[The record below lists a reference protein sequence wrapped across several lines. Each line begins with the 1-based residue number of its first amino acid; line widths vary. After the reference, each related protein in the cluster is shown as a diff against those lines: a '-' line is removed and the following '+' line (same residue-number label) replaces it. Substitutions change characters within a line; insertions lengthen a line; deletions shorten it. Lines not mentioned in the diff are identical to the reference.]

1 MWGRLVIGLLLRLC
15 PNSGGWQPPRR
26 MPSCPKEQQS
36 HNQFA
41 GGRGSSKGQRLVGF
55 TALASLILIGCG
67 AHKVEAPQSEQK
79 PTRTEII
86 LTPAQVSAAMI
97 ETQTAALT
105 AEPAMLLAKGRI
117 VLADDHVW
125 RVGLRTPGLVMAVY
139 AGLGDHVN
147 KGQVLARYHADEVRE
162 ERAHYRAA
170 LSELRLAEAAAAQ
183 AQRNRDR
190 AQRLLDLKAGSVQQL
205 EQSQQDLAAAQAA
218 VRKAQIEVDRG
229 QDLLEDDLKVTVEP
243 KPASA
248 GEFADDVPILAPE
261 SGYVIE
267 KNITPGKAVDL
278 STQTFV
284 IGDLSKV
291 WMLASVHQEDLGGLR
306 LGAPVIVTLPGDSPQ
321 RFPGRIT
328 NLGQQFDP
336 ETRMMEVRIALDNP
350 RGLLRPEM
358 LVNAGIPLGP
368 GKPALTVP
376 SDAIQEIDNANVV
389 FVLTSPGHFAIR
401 PVRTGETAAGRTP
414 VLEGIQPGEKIV
426 VRGSFLLRSQ
436 LLKSAIEGE

>member
-1 MWGRLVIGLLLRLC
+1 MKQPYFILLI
-15 PNSGGWQPPRR
+15 
-26 MPSCPKEQQS
+26 
-36 HNQFA
+36 F
-41 GGRGSSKGQRLVGF
+41 
-55 TALASLILIGCG
+55 ASLIVGGC
-67 AHKVEAPQSEQK
+67 AAPKAAEAPQSEQK
-79 PTRTEII
+79 TPRTEIV

-97 ETQTAALT
+97 DTQTAALSN
-105 AEPAMLLAKGRI
+105 EPVMLQAKGRI

-125 RVGLRTPGLVMAVY
+125 RVGLRTPGLVMVVY

-162 ERAHYRAA
+162 ERAHYRTA
-170 LSELRLAEAAAAQ
+170 LSELRLAETAEAQ

-205 EQSQQDLAAAQAA
+205 EQAQQDLATAQAA
-218 VRKAQIEVDRG
+218 ARKAQIEVDRG
-229 QDLLEDDLKVTVEP
+229 EDLLEDDLKVTVEP
-243 KPASA
+243 APASA

-278 STQTFV
+278 TTQTFV
-284 IGDLSKV
+284 IGDLSKL

-306 LGAPVIVTLPGDSPQ
+306 VGTPAVVTLPGEPGDSSQ
-321 RFPGRIT
+321 RFSGKIT

-336 ETRMMEVRIALDNP
+336 ETRTMEVRIALDNP
-350 RGLLRPEM
+350 RNVLRPEM
-358 LVNAGIPLGP
+358 LANAAIPRGP
-368 GKPALTVP
+368 AGPTLSIP
-376 SDAIQEIDNANVV
+376 SDAVQELDNANVV

-401 PVRTGETAAGRTP
+401 QVRTGETSAGRTP
-414 VLEGIQPGEKIV
+414 VLEGIQPGEKVV

>member
-1 MWGRLVIGLLLRLC
+1 MKTPCGVGIPACSRLFRRLLGLAAIVSL
-15 PNSGGWQPPRR
+15 SGCTSPKAAESPA
-26 MPSCPKEQQS
+26 PSEKTS
-36 HNQFA
+36 
-41 GGRGSSKGQRLVGF
+41 
-55 TALASLILIGCG
+55 
-67 AHKVEAPQSEQK
+67 
-79 PTRTEII
+79 RTDII

-97 ETQTAALT
+97 ETQTAAFNN
-105 AEPAMLLAKGRI
+105 EPVMLQAKGRI
-117 VLADDHVW
+117 VLADDRVW
-125 RVGLRTPGLVMAVY
+125 RVGLRTPGLVMVVY

-162 ERAHYRAA
+162 ERAHYRSAQN
-170 LSELRLAEAAAAQ
+170 ELRLAEAAAAQ

-190 AQRLLDLKAGSVQQL
+190 AQRLLELKAGSVQQL
-205 EQSQQDLAAAQAA
+205 EQSQQDLLAAQAA
-218 VRKAQIEVDRG
+218 VKRAQIEVDRG

-243 KPASA
+243 PPASA

-267 KNITPGKAVDL
+267 KNINPGKAVDL
-278 STQTFV
+278 SAQTFV

-291 WMLASVHQEDLGGLR
+291 WMLASVSQEDLNGLR
-306 LGAPVIVTLPGDSPQ
+306 VGGNAIVTLPGDTTQ

-350 RGLLRPEM
+350 RNLLRPEM
-358 LVNAGIPLGP
+358 LANAQIPRGP
-368 GKPALTVP
+368 GKPALSIS
-376 SDAIQEIDNANVV
+376 SDAVQEIDNANVV
-389 FVLTSPGHFAIR
+389 FVLTGPGHFAIR
-401 PVRTGETAAGRTP
+401 PVRTGETSAGRTP
-414 VLEGIQPGEKIV
+414 VLEGIQPGDKVV

>member
-1 MWGRLVIGLLLRLC
+1 MRKHSFILLI
-15 PNSGGWQPPRR
+15 
-26 MPSCPKEQQS
+26 
-36 HNQFA
+36 FA
-41 GGRGSSKGQRLVGF
+41 CL
-55 TALASLILIGCG
+55 LASACT
-67 AHKVEAPQSEQK
+67 APKAAEAPPTEQK
-79 PTRTEII
+79 TPRTEVT

-97 ETQTAALT
+97 DTQTAALNN
-105 AEPAMLLAKGRI
+105 EPAMLQVKGRI

-125 RVGLRTPGLVMAVY
+125 RVGLRTPGLVMVVY

-170 LSELRLAEAAAAQ
+170 LNELHLAETAAAQ

-190 AQRLLDLKAGSVQQL
+190 AQRLLDLKAGSIQQL
-205 EQSQQDLAAAQAA
+205 EQSQQDLLTAQAA
-218 VRKAQIEVDRG
+218 IKKAQIEVDRG

-243 KPASA
+243 PPASA

-278 STQTFV
+278 SAQTFV

-291 WMLASVHQEDLGGLR
+291 WMLASVHQEDLSGLR
-306 LGAPVIVTLPGDSPQ
+306 VGNPAIVTLPGDPPQ

-328 NLGQQFDP
+328 NLGQEFDP

-350 RGLLRPEM
+350 RNILRPEM
-358 LVNAGIPLGP
+358 LANAEIPRGP
-368 GKPALTVP
+368 AKSTLSVP
-376 SDAIQEIDNANVV
+376 SDAVQEIDNANVV

-401 PVRTGETAAGRTP
+401 PVRTGETSAGRTP
-414 VLEGIQPGEKIV
+414 VMEGVQPGDKVV

>member
-1 MWGRLVIGLLLRLC
+1 MRRRCFTSLVFG
-15 PNSGGWQPPRR
+15 
-26 MPSCPKEQQS
+26 
-36 HNQFA
+36 
-41 GGRGSSKGQRLVGF
+41 
-55 TALASLILIGCG
+55 SLIVGGCTSP
-67 AHKVEAPQSEQK
+67 KIETSQPNQK
-79 PTRTEII
+79 TFRTEII

-97 ETQTAALT
+97 DTQTAGLIS
-105 AEPAMLLAKGRI
+105 EPAMLQAKGRI

-125 RVGLRTPGLVMAVY
+125 RVGLRTPGLVMVVY

-162 ERAHYRAA
+162 ERAHYRTAQA
-170 LSELRLAEAAAAQ
+170 ELRLAETAAAQ

-205 EQSQQDLAAAQAA
+205 EQSQQDLLAAQAA
-218 VRKAQIEVDRG
+218 VKKEQIEVDRG
-229 QDLLEDDLKVTVEP
+229 QDLLEDDLKVTVDP
-243 KPASA
+243 PPASA

-278 STQTFV
+278 TAQTFV

-291 WMLASVHQEDLGGLR
+291 WMLASVHQEDLSGLR
-306 LGAPVIVTLPGDSPQ
+306 VGTPAVVTLPGDTLPGDSSQ
-321 RFPGRIT
+321 RFSGRIT

-336 ETRMMEVRIALDNP
+336 ETRVMEVRIALDNP
-350 RGLLRPEM
+350 RNVLRPEM
-358 LVNAGIPLGP
+358 LANAAIPRGP
-368 GKPALTVP
+368 AKSTLSIP
-376 SDAIQEIDNANVV
+376 SDAVQELDNANVV

-401 PVRTGETAAGRTP
+401 PVRTAETSAGRTP
-414 VLEGIQPGEKIV
+414 ILEGIQPGDKVV

>member
-1 MWGRLVIGLLLRLC
+1 M
-15 PNSGGWQPPRR
+15 N
-26 MPSCPKEQQS
+26 
-36 HNQFA
+36 
-41 GGRGSSKGQRLVGF
+41 
-55 TALASLILIGCG
+55 TALTCGVGNIACSRLSRRLLGFVCLILIGCNSP
-67 AHKVEAPQSEQK
+67 KVEAPPPEKSA
-79 PTRTEII
+79 RTEII
-86 LTPAQVSAAMI
+86 LTPAQVSAALI
-97 ETQTAALT
+97 EIQTAALT
-105 AEPAMLLAKGRI
+105 SEPSMLQAKGRI

-125 RVGLRTPGLVMAVY
+125 RVGLRTPGLIMVVY
-139 AGLGDHVN
+139 AGLGDYVK

-170 LSELRLAEAAAAQ
+170 LNELHLAESNAAQ

-190 AQRLLDLKAGSVQQL
+190 AQRLLDLKAGSIQQL
-205 EQSQQDLAAAQAA
+205 EQSQQDLVNARAAIE
-218 VRKAQIEVDRG
+218 KAQIEVDRG

-243 KPASA
+243 SPASA

-267 KNITPGKAVDL
+267 KNVTPGKAIDL
-278 STQTFV
+278 ATQAFV

-291 WMLASVHQEDLGGLR
+291 WMLASVHQEDFAGLR
-306 LGAPVIVTLPGDSPQ
+306 VGDSAIVTLPGDQ
-321 RFPGRIT
+321 HFPGRIT

-350 RGLLRPEM
+350 HNLLRPEM
-358 LVNAGIPLGP
+358 LATAEIPRGP
-368 GKPALTVP
+368 AKSTLSVP
-376 SDAIQEIDNANVV
+376 SEAVQELDNAKVV

-401 PVRTGETAAGRTP
+401 PVRTGETSAGRSP
-414 VLEGIQPGEKIV
+414 VLEGIQPGEQIV

>member
-1 MWGRLVIGLLLRLC
+1 MKQPGLIFLVFG
-15 PNSGGWQPPRR
+15 
-26 MPSCPKEQQS
+26 
-36 HNQFA
+36 
-41 GGRGSSKGQRLVGF
+41 
-55 TALASLILIGCG
+55 SLIVVGCTSPKT
-67 AHKVEAPQSEQK
+67 AETPQPEQK
-79 PTRTEII
+79 TPRTEII

-97 ETQTAALT
+97 DIQI
-105 AEPAMLLAKGRI
+105 AELSKEPVMLQLKGRI
-117 VLADDHVW
+117 VLADDRVW
-125 RVGLRTPGLVMAVY
+125 RVGLRTPGLVMVVY

-162 ERAHYRAA
+162 ERAHYRTAV
-170 LSELRLAEAAAAQ
+170 SELRLAETAEAQ

-205 EQSQQDLAAAQAA
+205 EQSQQDLATAQAA

-243 KPASA
+243 PPASA

-278 STQTFV
+278 TTQTFV

-291 WMLASVHQEDLGGLR
+291 WMLASVHQEDLGGLHV
-306 LGAPVIVTLPGDSPQ
+306 GNPAVVTLPGDSSQ
-321 RFPGRIT
+321 RFSGRIT

-350 RGLLRPEM
+350 RNVLRPEM
-358 LVNAGIPLGP
+358 LANAEIPRGVAKATLSI
-368 GKPALTVP
+368 P
-376 SDAIQEIDNANVV
+376 SDAVQELDNANVV
-389 FVLTSPGHFAIR
+389 FVLTGPGHFNIR
-401 PVRTGETAAGRTP
+401 PVRTGETSDGRTP
-414 VLEGIQPGEKIV
+414 VLEGIQPGDKVV

>member
-1 MWGRLVIGLLLRLC
+1 MRHLLVILLLATSLTI
-15 PNSGGWQPPRR
+15 GG
-26 MPSCPKEQQS
+26 CNAPKTS
-36 HNQFA
+36 
-41 GGRGSSKGQRLVGF
+41 
-55 TALASLILIGCG
+55 
-67 AHKVEAPQSEQK
+67 EAPHAPEK
-79 PTRTEII
+79 ANKTEII

-105 AEPAMLLAKGRI
+105 DEPTMLQVKGRI

-125 RVGLRTPGLVMAVY
+125 RVGLRTPGLVMVVY
-139 AGLGDHVN
+139 AGLGDHVT

-170 LSELRLAEAAAAQ
+170 QTELHLAETVAAQ

-190 AQRLLDLKAGSVQQL
+190 AQRLLDLKAGSIQQL
-205 EQSQQDLAAAQAA
+205 EQAQQDLATAQDAI
-218 VRKAQIEVDRG
+218 RKAQIEIDRG

-243 KPASA
+243 RPVSA

-278 STQTFV
+278 SAQTFV

-306 LGAPVIVTLPGDSPQ
+306 VGNPATVTLPSNPPQ

-350 RGLLRPEM
+350 RNLLHPEM
-358 LVNAGIPLGP
+358 LANAEIPRGP
-368 GKPALTVP
+368 AKSTLSIP
-376 SDAIQEIDNANVV
+376 SDAVQEIDNANVV

-401 PVRTGETAAGRTP
+401 PVRTGETSAGRTP

>member
-1 MWGRLVIGLLLRLC
+1 MNLFYPRSSAFIGGQIAFLIFNGC
-15 PNSGGWQPPRR
+15 SAPKIESPA
-26 MPSCPKEQQS
+26 PSE
-36 HNQFA
+36 
-41 GGRGSSKGQRLVGF
+41 
-55 TALASLILIGCG
+55 
-67 AHKVEAPQSEQK
+67 KVS
-79 PTRTEII
+79 RTEII

-97 ETQTAALT
+97 DTETAALT
-105 AEPAMLLAKGRI
+105 NEPVMLQLKGRI

-162 ERAHYRAA
+162 ERAHYRTAQA
-170 LSELRLAEAAAAQ
+170 ELRLAETAAAQ

-190 AQRLLDLKAGSVQQL
+190 AQRLLELKAGSVQQL
-205 EQSQQDLAAAQAA
+205 EQAQQDLLTAQAA
-218 VRKAQIEVDRG
+218 VKKAQIEVDRG

-243 KPASA
+243 PPASA

-267 KNITPGKAVDL
+267 KNITTGKAVDL
-278 STQTFV
+278 TAQTFV

-291 WMLASVHQEDLGGLR
+291 WMLASVREEDLSGLR
-306 LGAPVIVTLPGDSPQ
+306 VGTAAVVTLPGDSSQ
-321 RFPGRIT
+321 RFSGRIT

-350 RGLLRPEM
+350 RNVLRPEM
-358 LVNAGIPLGP
+358 LANAAIPRGTGRP
-368 GKPALTVP
+368 TVSIP
-376 SDAIQEIDNANVV
+376 SDAVQEFDNANVV
-389 FVLTSPGHFAIR
+389 FVLTSSGHFAIR
-401 PVRTGETAAGRTP
+401 PVRTGETSAGKTP
-414 VLEGIQPGEKIV
+414 VLEGIQPGDKVV

>member
-1 MWGRLVIGLLLRLC
+1 MKQPGLTFLVLG
-15 PNSGGWQPPRR
+15 
-26 MPSCPKEQQS
+26 
-36 HNQFA
+36 
-41 GGRGSSKGQRLVGF
+41 
-55 TALASLILIGCG
+55 SLIVGGCTSPK
-67 AHKVEAPQSEQK
+67 AAEKPQPEQK
-79 PTRTEII
+79 TPRTEII

-97 ETQTAALT
+97 DTQTAALSN
-105 AEPAMLLAKGRI
+105 EPVMLQAKGRI
-117 VLADDHVW
+117 VLADDRVW
-125 RVGLRTPGLVMAVY
+125 RVGLRTPGLVMVVY

-162 ERAHYRAA
+162 ERAHYRTA
-170 LSELRLAEAAAAQ
+170 LSELRLAETAEAQ

-205 EQSQQDLAAAQAA
+205 EQSQQDLATAQAA

-229 QDLLEDDLKVTVEP
+229 EDLLEDDLKVTVEP
-243 KPASA
+243 PPASA

-278 STQTFV
+278 TAQTFV

-306 LGAPVIVTLPGDSPQ
+306 VGTPAVVTPPGDSSQ
-321 RFPGRIT
+321 RFSGKIT

-336 ETRMMEVRIALDNP
+336 ETRTMEVRIALDNP
-350 RGLLRPEM
+350 RNVLRPEM
-358 LVNAGIPLGP
+358 LANAAIPRGP
-368 GKPALTVP
+368 ARSTLSIP
-376 SDAIQEIDNANVV
+376 SDAVQELDNANVV

-401 PVRTGETAAGRTP
+401 PVRTGETSAGRTP
-414 VLEGIQPGEKIV
+414 VLEGIQPGDKVV

-436 LLKSAIEGE
+436 LLKSAIAGE